1 MSAKNHFAC
10 IGNLGGDAETKF
22 TQKGTAIATFSLPV
36 VSGYGDNQKTSW
48 MRCSII
54 GKRAE
59 GGVVPYLKKGT
70 QVAVIGEIS
79 LNTWT
84 GKDGAEKTSL
94 ELKVDDISLVGGKSS
109 EHREP
114 ASPGYA
120 KKADPFADSPDFGD
134 VPVDDDIP
142 F

>member
-48 MRCSII
+48 VRCSII

-109 EHREP
+109 ERREP
-114 ASPGYA
+114 ASPGYSA
-120 KKADPFADSPDFGD
+120 KDPFAGD
-134 VPVDDDIP
+134 DVDESSIP